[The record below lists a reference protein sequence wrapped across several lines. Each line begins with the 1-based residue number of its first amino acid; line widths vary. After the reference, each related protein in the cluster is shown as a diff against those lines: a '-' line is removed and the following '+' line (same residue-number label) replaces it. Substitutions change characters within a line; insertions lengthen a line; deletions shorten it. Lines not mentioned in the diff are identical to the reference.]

1 MSKRIVILGGGESG
15 TGAALLARA
24 KGYDVFLSD
33 AGPLQEKYRDILI
46 ANEIEF
52 EEGQHSSIRIYA
64 ANEVIKS
71 PGIPDKA
78 PLIQELHRRGIPVV
92 SELEF
97 AARYTQARFIA
108 ITGSNGKTTTTLLT
122 YHLLKEAGFNV
133 GLAGNVGDSLA
144 RQVAEDRHEWYVLEV
159 SSFQLDGMFSFK
171 ADIGILLNITPDH
184 LDRYDYVFQNYVD
197 SKFRI
202 LQNMT
207 EADHFITFREDS
219 VVQAE
224 LEKRAIPAAIHQV
237 SLLEEPENG
246 AARIG
251 NELIFNL
258 QGHRWVLS
266 VEDLLLKGSHNHINC
281 MCAVS
286 AALLAGARPDAIK
299 VALSTFQN
307 APHRLEEVATI
318 NGVKYVNDSKAT
330 NVDSVKYALGS
341 FTEPVI
347 WIAGGVDKGND
358 YSLLTELVAEKVKA
372 LVCMG
377 KDNSPLDKAFA
388 HTDLPMAHT
397 GSIKEAVAKAAFY
410 ARPGDVVLLSPA
422 CASFDLFKN
431 YIDRGEQFKEEVMAL
446 QQKKT
451 L

>member
-15 TGAALLARA
+15 TGAAILAQA

-46 ANEIEF
+46 ANKIEF
-52 EEGQHSSIRIYA
+52 EEGQHSSIRIYG

-78 PLIQELHRRGIPVV
+78 PLIQELHRRAIPVI

-97 AARYTQARFIA
+97 AARYTKARFIA

-122 YHLLKEAGFNV
+122 YHLLKETGFNV
-133 GLAGNVGDSLA
+133 GLAGNVGESLA
-144 RQVAEDRHEWYVLEV
+144 RQVAEDRHDWYVLEV

-207 EADHFITFREDS
+207 AADHFITFQEDS
-219 VVQAE
+219 VIGAE
-224 LEKRAIPAAIHQV
+224 LKKRNVPAAIHQV
-237 SLLEEPENG
+237 SLLSKPVAGAGRVGENLVFDLNG
-246 AARIG
+246 ETWSLPVD
-251 NELIFNL
+251 ELP
-258 QGHRWVLS
+258 
-266 VEDLLLKGSHNHINC
+266 LKGSHNYINT

-286 AALLAGARPDAIK
+286 AALLAGARPEAITN
-299 VALSTFQN
+299 ALATFQN

-318 NGVKYVNDSKAT
+318 GGVKYINDSKAT

-341 FTEPVI
+341 FTEPII

-358 YSLLTELVAEKVKA
+358 YGLLSELVKDKVKA

-377 KDNSPLDKAFA
+377 KDNSPLDKAFG
-388 HTDLPMAHT
+388 HTELPMAHT
-397 GSIKEAVAKAAFY
+397 GSIKDAVAKAAFY
-410 ARPGDVVLLSPA
+410 AKPGDVVLLSPA
-422 CASFDLFKN
+422 CASFDLFRN
-431 YIDRGEQFKEEVMAL
+431 YMDRGEQFKKEVEAL
-446 QQKKT
+446 QQKHII
-451 L
+451 